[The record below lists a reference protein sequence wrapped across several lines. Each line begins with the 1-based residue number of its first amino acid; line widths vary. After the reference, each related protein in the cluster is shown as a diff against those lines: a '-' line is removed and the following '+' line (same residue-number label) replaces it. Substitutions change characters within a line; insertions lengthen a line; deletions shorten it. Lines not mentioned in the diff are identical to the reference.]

1 MSQKLTKEEI
11 EEQFEQFLKES
22 VSDESVDLVNSPKSG
37 GPTSL
42 GQHPQKEIKRDAKP
56 WWIND
61 DDSDEEHTP
70 LRRFSKLKRQPAVVG
85 AGIETTKKE
94 IVEESFGNA
103 LSQSPGVLGTNRSF
117 LKSQRFSQSIAE
129 IEEEKEE
136 KMIQG
141 SERMSESISRDSLEP
156 NDSVMASGPR
166 QSTPGVGLD
175 TLEEE
180 EEKEKFFANLEK
192 GASSTIDYS
201 RLNKELESTDST
213 PLTTLNRNEGRLQVL
228 EGDEAKEEDESR
240 PKSVSASR
248 HYSDDFDDYSDSK
261 FGGEGFGS
269 DHDNIAKN
277 ECIPKSMETETETN
291 KQEEEHGMLAK
302 VVLLDSLDSTSDTQ
316 KLLYS
321 GDDGSVRKQATDEK
335 HDQQEQASQ
344 MYATSISYGRTN
356 SDIEA
361 LHQAYC
367 NIDQSLEGTDIGQST
382 LNGKSTNFIQD
393 LQSPVKD
400 STRNISTAES
410 DLLTVEELM
419 KPIQGEA
426 LLGRYDLVSVN
437 AQQDC
442 EAAEIFSKLMAKDS
456 NNDVPSESQLDSNH
470 LSGRQNTYKELSERS
485 FKENKNR
492 LGRICDD
499 HLEAL
504 INDVKYDSATK
515 HSLTASASQTVPCQD
530 AQISAKTKSPKLKNK
545 KPFAGSCAS
554 VHSSGYGKVSP
565 LRKESLGAGE
575 SQTRFSRPKQ
585 TTPIKGVKAR
595 SPSECTKSKS
605 KGQLLATRTIR
616 STKHKP
622 TENGLGTQLFTSSQS
637 FTSHH
642 QHQVNSK
649 PDHALLF
656 GGHVQDQLVTR
667 ADDEMSKAS
676 GQNSLE
682 PNNITRELF
691 LLQKLEEAHDKWNIE
706 HSLVEKL
713 NEKLALKENELVC
726 KDEELKKVPQ
736 LKEEICILQTKLCT
750 LETSR
755 KKLIFGGRLDAVTE
769 DKLKLIE
776 KEVEEQETL
785 IQGYHQENERLYTQ
799 VKELQALNKR
809 NEEKMFTETQHL
821 MAEMCRLKEQSN
833 KNNMKQASVND
844 VQLSEQ
850 NKNQTIT
857 DLLSQLRVTQKEATK
872 QTDEIKNLKQEKQA
886 LVVDLEKMK
895 KECSMAKVQLSY
907 TSGDKAFEMKIME
920 EQHKQEIQRLN
931 KRLQWYAENQEMLDK
946 DAARLKAA
954 NIEIEKLKEQVEKL
968 AAYSRE
974 KHSPPEKRAKG
985 RALEAKRIQDLE
997 RQVKE
1002 MEEIIRRRYPN
1013 SLPALIYA
1021 AASVSEAECETAGKL
1036 HSRTLLEK
1044 RIKKLETDLEGKDE
1058 EAKKSLRVMEQQFQK
1073 IKIQYEQR
1081 VSELEQLLVDN
1092 LTHEKEKIDDPDPEM
1107 KILEEEIFKLKEA
1120 HKSKEN
1126 RLRSDIEKLK
1136 TLLFQ
1141 TELKLM
1147 EREESSLRVA
1157 DQHMQ
1162 HTYQQA
1168 KIEKLNLELAAKNRE
1183 IQELSKTLEHLQKE
1197 RRVLLNN
1204 KTLADKYSQLKPT
1217 KKSKRDESTESFP
1230 ATLDEKVYQPNDFSG
1245 SHISEVLKENNMLKN
1260 NIERYCL
1267 EIDQQRA
1274 KLAQFEN
1281 EARRAQ
1287 EGIAEHVAALKAV
1300 HQQEVEQI
1308 LTQHALEHSS
1318 SKVAELTNKIST
1330 QEVMMK
1336 HLREQVNELQKD
1348 REALSFAKL
1357 REETLQTQVTKLL
1370 EELREA
1376 KESHSPEMRHFLA
1389 LERKIQKMELKYAQR
1404 EQEFQQ
1410 LIQQARHSADAE
1422 QIQEVEKWK
1431 KLAQFK
1437 NHELENFRTE
1447 LDSILDVLREL
1458 QRQGVVIP
1466 APSSSRQ
1473 NISSFT
1479 RQL

>member
-1 MSQKLTKEEI
+1 MSHKLTKEEI

-22 VSDESVDLVNSPKSG
+22 VSDESVDLVNSPKSSV
-37 GPTSL
+37 PNSL
-42 GQHPQKEIKRDAKP
+42 GQRPRKEIKRDVKP

-61 DDSDEEHTP
+61 DDSDEEH
-70 LRRFSKLKRQPAVVG
+70 
-85 AGIETTKKE
+85 
-94 IVEESFGNA
+94 
-103 LSQSPGVLGTNRSF
+103 VLGTNRSF

-129 IEEEKEE
+129 IEEEKQEE
-136 KMIQG
+136 KIQIQE
-141 SERMSESISRDSLEP
+141 SEGMSVSISRDSLEP

-192 GASSTIDYS
+192 GASSTVDYS
-201 RLNKELESTDST
+201 KLNKELESSNST
-213 PLTTLNRNEGRLQVL
+213 PLTTLNRNEGKLQVL
-228 EGDEAKEEDESR
+228 EDEEAKEEDESR
-240 PKSVSASR
+240 PKSVTASR
-248 HYSDDFDDYSDSK
+248 HYSDDFDDYSDAK
-261 FGGEGFGS
+261 FGGDGFGS
-269 DHDNIAKN
+269 DNDNVAN
-277 ECIPKSMETETETN
+277 TECIPKNIESEMETN
-291 KQEEEHGMLAK
+291 KQEAEPGMLAK
-302 VVLLDSLDSTSDTQ
+302 VVLLDSLDSIPDVQ
-316 KLLYS
+316 KLLQS
-321 GDDGSVRKQATDEK
+321 DDNGSMKKQTTDEK
-335 HDQQEQASQ
+335 HDQQDRASQ
-344 MYATSISYGRTN
+344 MYTTSVSYGQSN

-367 NIDQSLEGTDIGQST
+367 NIDQSLEGTVDGGQST
-382 LNGKSTNFIQD
+382 LNGKNTNFVQD
-393 LQSPVKD
+393 LPSSVKD
-400 STRNISTAES
+400 SARNVSTAES

-419 KPIQGEA
+419 KPIKGEA
-426 LLGRYDLVSVN
+426 LGPRGYDLVSVN
-437 AQQDC
+437 AQQDI
-442 EAAEIFSKLMAKDS
+442 EAAEIFRKLMAKDS
-456 NNDVPSESQLDSNH
+456 NNDVPSESQCDSNH
-470 LSGRQNTYKELSERS
+470 LSGRQNTYRELPERS
-485 FKENKNR
+485 FKENQNR
-492 LGRICDD
+492 MSRICDD
-499 HLEAL
+499 HVETL
-504 INDVKYDSATK
+504 INEVKYDFATK

-545 KPFAGSCAS
+545 KPFGGSCAP
-554 VHSSGYGKVSP
+554 VQSSGYGKISP
-565 LRKESLGAGE
+565 SKKESLGAGE
-575 SQTRFSRPKQ
+575 RQTRLSRPKQ
-585 TTPIKGVKAR
+585 TTPIKGVKA
-595 SPSECTKSKS
+595 SSSSEHTKGKS
-605 KGQLLATRTIR
+605 KGQLLATQTIR
-616 STKHKP
+616 STKQKP
-622 TENGLGTQLFTSSQS
+622 TENSRGSQLLTSVQS
-637 FTSHH
+637 FTSHL

-649 PDHALLF
+649 PDHAMLF
-656 GGHVQDQLVTR
+656 GGRMQDELVTG
-667 ADDEMSKAS
+667 ADDEMSKAY
-676 GQNSLE
+676 GQNSPE
-682 PNNITRELF
+682 PSNITRELS
-691 LLQKLEEAHDKWNIE
+691 LLQKLEEAHEKWNAE
-706 HSLVEKL
+706 HSLVKEL
-713 NEKLALKENELVC
+713 NEKLALKEKELVD

-736 LKEEICILQTKLCT
+736 LNEEIYILQTKLCS
-750 LETSR
+750 LETSK
-755 KKLIFGGRLDAVTE
+755 KKLIFEGRLDPLTE
-769 DKLKLIE
+769 EKLKLIE
-776 KEVEEQETL
+776 KEVQEQETL

-821 MAEMCRLKEQSN
+821 MAEMRRLKQQSN
-833 KNNMKQASVND
+833 KNNVKQASVND
-844 VQLSEQ
+844 VQSSEQ
-850 NKNQTIT
+850 IKNQTIT
-857 DLLSQLRVTQKEATK
+857 DLLSQLRVTQKEVAK
-872 QTDEIKNLKQEKQA
+872 QTEEIKKLKQEKQA
-886 LVVDLEKMK
+886 LVMDLEKMK
-895 KECSMAKVQLSY
+895 KECNMAKVQLSY
-907 TSGDKAFEMKIME
+907 TSGDKEFEMKILE
-920 EQHKQEIQRLN
+920 EQHKQEIHRLS

-954 NIEIEKLKEQVEKL
+954 NVEIEKLKEQVEKL
-968 AAYSRE
+968 AAYSKE
-974 KHSPPEKRAKG
+974 NHSPPEKRAKG

-1021 AASVSEAECETAGKL
+1021 AASVSEADSEMAGKL

-1081 VSELEQLLVDN
+1081 VSELERLLVDK
-1092 LTHEKEKIDDPDPEM
+1092 LTHEKENFDDPDPEM
-1107 KILEEEIFKLKEA
+1107 KILEEEILKLKEA

-1136 TLLFQ
+1136 NQLYQ

-1168 KIEKLNLELAAKNRE
+1168 KIEKLNLELASKNRE
-1183 IQELSKTLEHLQKE
+1183 IQELSKTLEHLQRE

-1204 KTLADKYSQLKPT
+1204 KTLADKYAQLKPT
-1217 KKSKRDESTESFP
+1217 KKSRKDNESTPESFP
-1230 ATLDEKVYQPNDFSG
+1230 ATIDEKVYQPNDFSG
-1245 SHISEVLKENNMLKN
+1245 SHISEVLKENDMLKN
-1260 NIERYCL
+1260 NIERYSL

-1300 HQQEVEQI
+1300 HQQEVEQL

-1336 HLREQVNELQKD
+1336 HLREQINELQKD
-1348 REALSFAKL
+1348 REALSFVKL
-1357 REETLQTQVTKLL
+1357 REETLQTQITKLL

-1376 KESHSPEMRHFLA
+1376 KENHSPEMKHFLA

-1410 LIQQARHSADAE
+1410 LIQQARQSADAE
-1422 QIQEVEKWK
+1422 QIQEIEKWK

-1479 RQL
+1479 MK

>member
-1 MSQKLTKEEI
+1 MSHKLTKEEI

-22 VSDESVDLVNSPKSG
+22 VSDESVDLGNSPKSSALS
-37 GPTSL
+37 SL
-42 GQHPQKEIKRDAKP
+42 GQHTRKESKRDAKL

-61 DDSDEEHTP
+61 DDSDEGQTP
-70 LRRFSKLKRQPAVVG
+70 QRRFSKLKRQAAVID

-94 IVEESFGNA
+94 IGEESVGNA
-103 LSQSPGVLGTNRSF
+103 LSQSPDMLGTNRSF

-129 IEEEKEE
+129 VEEEKQEE
-136 KMIQG
+136 KTQVQE
-141 SERMSESISRDSLEP
+141 SERTSVSISRDSLET
-156 NDSVMASGPR
+156 NDSVMASGPW

-213 PLTTLNRNEGRLQVL
+213 PLTTLNQNEGRLQVL
-228 EGDEAKEEDESR
+228 VGEEAKEEDDESR
-240 PKSVSASR
+240 PKSVTASR
-248 HYSDDFDDYSDSK
+248 HYSDDFDDYSDTK
-261 FGGEGFGS
+261 FGGEEFGS
-269 DHDNIAKN
+269 DNDNIAKT
-277 ECIPKSMETETETN
+277 ECIPKSIETETEI
-291 KQEEEHGMLAK
+291 KEQEAQPGMLAK
-302 VVLLDSLDSTSDTQ
+302 VVLLDSLDSGPDTQ
-316 KLLYS
+316 KLLQS
-321 GDDGSVRKQATDEK
+321 GDDISVKKQTTNEK
-335 HDQQEQASQ
+335 HGQQSQASQ
-344 MYATSISYGRTN
+344 MYTTSISYGQTN
-356 SDIEA
+356 SEIEA

-367 NIDQSLEGTDIGQST
+367 NIDQSLEGTDAGQST
-382 LNGKSTNFIQD
+382 LNGKSTNFVQD
-393 LQSPVKD
+393 LQNSVKD
-400 STRNISTAES
+400 SARDVSTVGS

-419 KPIQGEA
+419 KPIKGEA
-426 LLGRYDLVSVN
+426 LVPRGYDLVSAN
-437 AQQDC
+437 AQQGS
-442 EAAEIFSKLMAKDS
+442 EAAEIFRKLMAKDS
-456 NNDVPSESQLDSNH
+456 NSAVPSESKLDSNH
-470 LSGRQNTYKELSERS
+470 LSRRQNTYQELPERS

-492 LGRICDD
+492 MGSNCVD
-499 HLEAL
+499 HVEAL
-504 INDVKYDSATK
+504 INEVKYDSATK
-515 HSLTASASQTVPCQD
+515 HHLTASASQTVPHRD
-530 AQISAKTKSPKLKNK
+530 DQISAKTKSPKLKNK
-545 KPFAGSCAS
+545 KPFGGSYAS
-554 VHSSGYGKVSP
+554 VKSSGYGKISP
-565 LRKESLGAGE
+565 LKKECLGSDE
-575 SQTRFSRPKQ
+575 RQNHLSPSKQ
-585 TTPIKGVKAR
+585 TASIKCVKAR
-595 SPSECTKSKS
+595 FLSEHT
-605 KGQLLATRTIR
+605 KGQLLATQTNRP
-616 STKHKP
+616 TKHKS
-622 TENGLGTQLFTSSQS
+622 TENDLGSQLFASVQS
-637 FTSHH
+637 LTPYL
-642 QHQVNSK
+642 QHQANSK
-649 PDHALLF
+649 PDNADLLH
-656 GGHVQDQLVTR
+656 GHMQDQLVIR
-667 ADDEMSKAS
+667 ADEEMSKGY
-676 GQNSLE
+676 GQSSPE
-682 PNNITRELF
+682 PNNIARELS
-691 LLQKLEEAHDKWNIE
+691 LLQKLEEAHEKWNME

-713 NEKLALKENELVC
+713 KEKLALKGKELAG

-736 LKEEICILQTKLCT
+736 LNDEIYTLQTKLCS
-750 LETSR
+750 LETR
-755 KKLIFGGRLDAVTE
+755 KKLIFGGTLDPVTE
-769 DKLKLIE
+769 EKLKLIE
-776 KEVEEQETL
+776 KEVQEQETL
-785 IQGYHQENERLYTQ
+785 IQGYHQENERLYRQ

-821 MAEMCRLKEQSN
+821 MAEMHRLKEQSN
-833 KNNMKQASVND
+833 KNNMKQASVSD
-844 VQLSEQ
+844 AQLSEQ
-850 NKNQTIT
+850 IKNQTIT
-857 DLLSQLRVTQKEATK
+857 DLLSQLRLTQKEASK
-872 QTDEIKNLKQEKQA
+872 QTEEIKKLKQENQA
-886 LVVDLEKMK
+886 LVVDLEKTK
-895 KECSMAKVQLSY
+895 KECNMAKAQLSY
-907 TSGDKAFEMKIME
+907 TSGDKEFEMKIME
-920 EQHKQEIQRLN
+920 EQHKQEIHRLN

-946 DAARLKAA
+946 DTSRLKAA
-954 NIEIEKLKEQVEKL
+954 NVEIEKLKEQVEKL
-968 AAYSRE
+968 TAFSRE

-1021 AASVSEAECETAGKL
+1021 AASVPEADSETSSKL
-1036 HSRTLLEK
+1036 HLRTLLEK
-1044 RIKKLETDLEGKDE
+1044 RIKKLEADLEGKDE

-1081 VSELEQLLVDN
+1081 VLELEQLLVDK
-1092 LTHEKEKIDDPDPEM
+1092 LIHGKEKLDDIDPEM
-1107 KILEEEIFKLKEA
+1107 KILEEEILKLKEA

-1136 TLLFQ
+1136 NQLYQ
-1141 TELKLM
+1141 AELKLM

-1183 IQELSKTLEHLQKE
+1183 IQELSKTLEHLQRE
-1197 RRVLLNN
+1197 RRMLLNH
-1204 KTLADKYSQLKPT
+1204 KTLADKYAQLKST
-1217 KKSKRDESTESFP
+1217 KKSKKDSESTESFP

-1245 SHISEVLKENNMLKN
+1245 IHISEVLKENDMLKS
-1260 NIERYCL
+1260 NIERYSL

-1287 EGIAEHVAALKAV
+1287 EGVAEHVAALKAA
-1300 HQQEVEQI
+1300 HQKEVEQI

-1336 HLREQVNELQKD
+1336 HLRDQINDLQKD

-1357 REETLQTQVTKLL
+1357 REETLQTQMTKLL

-1376 KESHSPEMRHFLA
+1376 KENHSPEMRHFLA
-1389 LERKIQKMELKYAQR
+1389 LERKIQKMEIKYAQR

-1410 LIQQARHSADAE
+1410 LMQQARHSADAE

-1466 APSSSRQ
+1466 APSSTRQ
-1473 NISSFT
+1473 NISTVT

>member
-656 GGHVQDQLVTR
+656 GGHVQDQ
-667 ADDEMSKAS
+667 
-676 GQNSLE
+676 
-682 PNNITRELF
+682 
-691 LLQKLEEAHDKWNIE
+691 
-706 HSLVEKL
+706 
-713 NEKLALKENELVC
+713 
-726 KDEELKKVPQ
+726 
-736 LKEEICILQTKLCT
+736 LCT

>member
-1 MSQKLTKEEI
+1 MSHKLTKEEI

-22 VSDESVDLVNSPKSG
+22 VSDESVDLGNSPKSSALS
-37 GPTSL
+37 SL
-42 GQHPQKEIKRDAKP
+42 GQHTRKESKRDAKL

-61 DDSDEEHTP
+61 DDSDEGHM
-70 LRRFSKLKRQPAVVG
+70 
-85 AGIETTKKE
+85 
-94 IVEESFGNA
+94 
-103 LSQSPGVLGTNRSF
+103 LGTNRSF

-129 IEEEKEE
+129 VEEEKQEE
-136 KMIQG
+136 KTQVQE
-141 SERMSESISRDSLEP
+141 SERTSVSISRDSLET
-156 NDSVMASGPR
+156 NDSVMASGPW

-213 PLTTLNRNEGRLQVL
+213 PLTTLNQNEGRLQVL
-228 EGDEAKEEDESR
+228 VGEEAKEEDDESR
-240 PKSVSASR
+240 PKSVTASR
-248 HYSDDFDDYSDSK
+248 HYSDDFDDYSDTK
-261 FGGEGFGS
+261 FGGEEFGS
-269 DHDNIAKN
+269 DNDNIAKT
-277 ECIPKSMETETETN
+277 ECIPKSIETETEI
-291 KQEEEHGMLAK
+291 KEQEAQPGMLAK
-302 VVLLDSLDSTSDTQ
+302 VVLLDSLDSGPDTQ
-316 KLLYS
+316 KLLQS
-321 GDDGSVRKQATDEK
+321 GDDISVKKQTTNEK
-335 HDQQEQASQ
+335 HGQQSQASQ
-344 MYATSISYGRTN
+344 MYTTSISYGQTN
-356 SDIEA
+356 SEIEA

-367 NIDQSLEGTDIGQST
+367 NIDQSLEGTDAGQST
-382 LNGKSTNFIQD
+382 LNGKSTNFVQD
-393 LQSPVKD
+393 LQNSVKD
-400 STRNISTAES
+400 SARDVSTVGS

-419 KPIQGEA
+419 KPIKGEA
-426 LLGRYDLVSVN
+426 LVPRGYDLVSAN
-437 AQQDC
+437 AQQGS
-442 EAAEIFSKLMAKDS
+442 EAAEIFRKLMAKDS
-456 NNDVPSESQLDSNH
+456 NSAVPSESKLDSNH
-470 LSGRQNTYKELSERS
+470 LSRRQNTYQELPERS

-492 LGRICDD
+492 MGSNCVD
-499 HLEAL
+499 HVEAL
-504 INDVKYDSATK
+504 INEVKYDSATK
-515 HSLTASASQTVPCQD
+515 HHLTASASQTVPHRD
-530 AQISAKTKSPKLKNK
+530 DQISAKTKSPKLKNK
-545 KPFAGSCAS
+545 KPFGGSYAS
-554 VHSSGYGKVSP
+554 VKSSGYGKISP
-565 LRKESLGAGE
+565 LKKECLGSDE
-575 SQTRFSRPKQ
+575 RQNHLSPSKQ
-585 TTPIKGVKAR
+585 TASIKCVKAR
-595 SPSECTKSKS
+595 FLSEHTKGKL
-605 KGQLLATRTIR
+605 KGQLLATQTNRP
-616 STKHKP
+616 TKHKS
-622 TENGLGTQLFTSSQS
+622 TENDLGSQLFASVQS
-637 FTSHH
+637 LTPYL
-642 QHQVNSK
+642 QHQANSK
-649 PDHALLF
+649 PDNADLLH
-656 GGHVQDQLVTR
+656 GHMQDQLVIR
-667 ADDEMSKAS
+667 ADEEMSKGY
-676 GQNSLE
+676 GQSSPE
-682 PNNITRELF
+682 PNNIARELS
-691 LLQKLEEAHDKWNIE
+691 LLQKLEEAHEKWNME

-713 NEKLALKENELVC
+713 KEKLALKGKELAG

-736 LKEEICILQTKLCT
+736 LNDEIYTLQTKLCS
-750 LETSR
+750 LETR
-755 KKLIFGGRLDAVTE
+755 KKLIFGGTLDPVTE
-769 DKLKLIE
+769 EKLKLIE
-776 KEVEEQETL
+776 KEVQEQETL
-785 IQGYHQENERLYTQ
+785 IQGYHQENERLYRQ

-821 MAEMCRLKEQSN
+821 MAEMHRLKEQSN
-833 KNNMKQASVND
+833 KNNMKQASVSD
-844 VQLSEQ
+844 AQLSEQ
-850 NKNQTIT
+850 IKNQTIT
-857 DLLSQLRVTQKEATK
+857 DLLSQLRLTQKEASK
-872 QTDEIKNLKQEKQA
+872 QTEEIKKLKQENQA
-886 LVVDLEKMK
+886 LVVDLEKTK
-895 KECSMAKVQLSY
+895 KECNMAKAQLSY
-907 TSGDKAFEMKIME
+907 TSGDKEFEMKIME
-920 EQHKQEIQRLN
+920 EQHKQEIHRLN

-946 DAARLKAA
+946 DTSRLKAA
-954 NIEIEKLKEQVEKL
+954 NVEIEKLKEQVEKL
-968 AAYSRE
+968 TAFSRE

-1021 AASVSEAECETAGKL
+1021 AASVPEADSETSSKL
-1036 HSRTLLEK
+1036 HLRTLLEK
-1044 RIKKLETDLEGKDE
+1044 RIKKLEADLEGKDE

-1081 VSELEQLLVDN
+1081 VLELEQLLVDK
-1092 LTHEKEKIDDPDPEM
+1092 LIHGKEKLDDIDPEM
-1107 KILEEEIFKLKEA
+1107 KILEEEILKLKEA

-1136 TLLFQ
+1136 NQLYQ
-1141 TELKLM
+1141 AELKLM

-1183 IQELSKTLEHLQKE
+1183 IQELSKTLEHLQRE
-1197 RRVLLNN
+1197 RRMLLNH
-1204 KTLADKYSQLKPT
+1204 KTLADKYAQLKST
-1217 KKSKRDESTESFP
+1217 KKSKKDSESTESFP

-1245 SHISEVLKENNMLKN
+1245 IHISEVLKENDMLKS
-1260 NIERYCL
+1260 NIERYSL

-1287 EGIAEHVAALKAV
+1287 EGVAEHVAALKAA
-1300 HQQEVEQI
+1300 HQKEVEQI

-1336 HLREQVNELQKD
+1336 HLRDQINDLQKD

-1357 REETLQTQVTKLL
+1357 REETLQTQMTKLL

-1376 KESHSPEMRHFLA
+1376 KENHSPEMRHFLA
-1389 LERKIQKMELKYAQR
+1389 LERKIQKMEIKYAQR

-1410 LIQQARHSADAE
+1410 LMQQARHSADAE

-1466 APSSSRQ
+1466 APSSTRQ
-1473 NISSFT
+1473 NISTVT